1 MLQGHLTVKIEQLQS
16 QTTNTLLKK
25 SILLLDQLPYM
36 VEKDYNHLFMV
47 KYTYQSEHKV
57 EHYLTQQRKKESRL
71 IYLNIPLQQSNLLLS
86 IPLHSTLDLKLG
98 RSLMVIKLHYLIM
111 KLRLEFW
118 GLSINTIVK
127 RNQQGLTDVLTNLRI
142 NR

>member
-1 MLQGHLTVKIEQLQS
+1 MLQGHLTVKTEQLQS

-25 SILLLDQLPYM
+25 STLLLDLLPYM
-36 VEKDYNHLFMV
+36 VERGYNHLFMV
-47 KYTYQSEHKV
+47 KYTYQFVHKV

>member
-1 MLQGHLTVKIEQLQS
+1 MLQGHLTVKTEQLQS
-16 QTTNTLLKK
+16 QTTNKLLKK
-25 SILLLDQLPYM
+25 STLLLDLLLYM
-36 VEKDYNHLFMV
+36 VERGYNHLFMV
-47 KYTYQSEHKV
+47 KYTYQFVHKV

>member
-1 MLQGHLTVKIEQLQS
+1 MLQGHLTVKTEQLQKS
-16 QTTNTLLKK
+16 DYEYITKKVYPAARSVTVYGGERLQPPVYGKVYISIRTQSGALLNTTT
-25 SILLLDQLPYM
+25 
-36 VEKDYNHLFMV
+36 
-47 KYTYQSEHKV
+47 
-57 EHYLTQQRKKESRL
+57 KKESRL